1 VITDSTGLTAT
12 QASAFISLMNSAGVS
27 SANVSFNGSTE
38 AVTDSIA
45 ALRTLTSS
53 TLWTS
58 NPGLAAHFALVAQ
71 DTVANLTSTAN
82 AAFLHTLSGETL
94 SASAT
99 VNATTAESL
108 ATLPHFSVGTGNTL
122 TVSDNATNL
131 LAPANAAGVAIGT
144 TVTLNGAAIVTA
156 AGAETLLQMSN
167 FHLTQPLTIT
177 DTATNLLDGT
187 LSGLI
192 AGNAQVTVSLS
203 GPQTVDA
210 QTATAL
216 VALQGFA
223 DTTDMHIVDGSSY
236 LLQSSAYAAELMAA
250 SVSLAGNE
258 TVSAATVLRLAETPH
273 FTYSGGTL
281 SLANNDFANAQTLQA
296 IADMGTNF
304 SENGHSLTLTQNNLS
319 LAPTELA
326 AIIADG
332 GVVANGYVI
341 SAMPVNATYTD
352 IHNVLT
358 VNASGVAGATINVYG
373 ASGAAVPA
381 DVSDTNGNVVV
392 ATPDSAPGNNFSITE
407 TVNGVESAPV
417 VVLDQTALE
426 NLVSLAP
433 SSFASI
439 GQIQIDTGKYINLY
453 TAGATLPN
461 GPALVYDP
469 VAHTI
474 SLDMPNAAPV
484 TLITLGAS
492 TAPAS
497 LQSTEIL
504 IKHHS

>member
-1 VITDSTGLTAT
+1 
-12 QASAFISLMNSAGVS
+12 MNSAGVS

-45 ALRTLTSS
+45 ALRTLTTS
-53 TLWTS
+53 TPWTS

-71 DTVANLTSTAN
+71 DTVANLISTAN

-99 VNATTAESL
+99 VNAATAESL
-108 ATLPHFSVGTGNTL
+108 ATLPHFSVGTGNSL
-122 TVSDNATNL
+122 FVSDSATNL
-131 LAPANAAGVAIGT
+131 LAMANAAGVAIGT
-144 TVTLNGAAIVTA
+144 TITLNAAATVNT

-216 VALQGFA
+216 VGLQGFA

-332 GVVANGYVI
+332 GVIANGYVI

-352 IHNVLT
+352 TGNVLS
-358 VNASGVAGATINVYG
+358 VSAAGVAGATVNVYG
-373 ASGAAVPA
+373 GSGSLISSTLEANSGFTVTAP
-381 DVSDTNGNVVV
+381 DVGT
-392 ATPDSAPGNNFSITE
+392 GNNFSITE

-417 VVLDQTALE
+417 VVLDQTTLE
-426 NLVSLAP
+426 NLVNLTP
-433 SSFASI
+433 SSFAST

-453 TAGATLPN
+453 TAGAQLPN
-461 GPALVYDP
+461 APSLVYDP
-469 VAHTI
+469 VHHTI
-474 SLDMPNAAPV
+474 SLDMPNMAPV